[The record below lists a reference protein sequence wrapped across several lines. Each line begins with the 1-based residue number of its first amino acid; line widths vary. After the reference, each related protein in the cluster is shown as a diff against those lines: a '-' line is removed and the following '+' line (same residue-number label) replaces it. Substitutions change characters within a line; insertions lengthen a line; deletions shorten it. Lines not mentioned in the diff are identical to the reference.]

1 MRGTANIKVD
11 KTQDEVWEFISDVS
25 NIGRWMEGIS
35 EPQVTSEGSIA
46 LGSKFTS
53 KYRFNGKIHEVS
65 YVVTAYEPPVRFG
78 YRVTGGPH
86 GSLNALDLKLER
98 GATKVTHMMELDVT
112 QSTIGAVF
120 LGVGPIVR
128 LSIMF
133 RLRKDL
139 KRMKALLEAS

>member
-1 MRGTANIKVD
+1 MRGTANIKVN
-11 KTQDEVWEFISDVS
+11 KTQEEVWEFISDIS
-25 NIGRWMEGIS
+25 NIGRWVEGIS
-35 EPQVTSEGSIA
+35 EPQITSEGAIA
-46 LGSKFTS
+46 PGSTFTS
-53 KYRFNGKIHEVS
+53 NYRFDGKTHELS

-78 YRVTGGPH
+78 YRVTGGPQ

-112 QSTIGAVF
+112 QNTIGAIF

-133 RLRKDL
+133 KLRKDL